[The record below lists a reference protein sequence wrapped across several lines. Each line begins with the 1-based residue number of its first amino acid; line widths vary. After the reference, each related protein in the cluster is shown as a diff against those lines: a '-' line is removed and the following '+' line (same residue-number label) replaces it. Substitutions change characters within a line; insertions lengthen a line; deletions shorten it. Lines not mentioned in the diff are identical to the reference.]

1 MEVDEKV
8 KNHVFSDASGQAG
21 KLYEQQPMIITGSS
35 SNTMSLL
42 DYPIHHINSSTT
54 TTQLI
59 IVCNVWNLILILKV
73 VNTFCRF

>member
-1 MEVDEKV
+1 MNRLSLIIEVDEKA

-42 DYPIHHINSSTT
+42 DYPIQKT
-54 TTQLI
+54 LYFYEI
-59 IVCNVWNLILILKV
+59 IML
-73 VNTFCRF
+73 